1 MPMNQPVF
9 HRVGWGYFPWLK
21 WLNISGIFHYIAGFI
36 MIITHLSYS
45 RDAPSNFLKW
55 NPTFWLLNWVAK
67 RKKQISGMYARN
79 MEHLIIYTAFG
90 FAHDIQLINHLVYT
104 KTPRRLNRV
113 YSPLDF
119 WIGFDQIRW
128 YSHSNPHPY
137 PEFGELP
144 INHHRIFPIK
154 HGFSQGFRRCFASQK
169 FGGPDSRF
177 AVQGLHWG
185 ALELR
190 PAAEGQLGGPG
201 TGGVLTL
208 SSLLFLLGDWKL
220 LPGWLIYC

>member
-21 WLNISGIFHYIAGFI
+21 WLNISWIFHYIAGLI

-144 INHHRIFPIK
+144 INPKNLEVLIRGSRCKASIEGRLSFDPPQRANSVALGQA
-154 HGFSQGFRRCFASQK
+154 GF
-169 FGGPDSRF
+169 
-177 AVQGLHWG
+177 
-185 ALELR
+185 
-190 PAAEGQLGGPG
+190 
-201 TGGVLTL
+201 
-208 SSLLFLLGDWKL
+208 
-220 LPGWLIYC
+220 